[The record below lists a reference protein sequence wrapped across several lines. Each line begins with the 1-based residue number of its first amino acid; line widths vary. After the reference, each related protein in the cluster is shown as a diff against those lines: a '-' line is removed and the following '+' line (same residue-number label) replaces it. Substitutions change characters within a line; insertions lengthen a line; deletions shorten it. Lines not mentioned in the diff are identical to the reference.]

1 MKKVLIVDDTKNIR
15 TLLQKVLQLEG
26 FEAELA
32 SNGKE
37 GLEMIRNG
45 NYSLIFMDIKLPEI
59 SGTEVLRTIRAEG
72 NNTPT
77 IIMTAYAT
85 IKNAV
90 DCIQLGAITYLQKPF
105 TADRILNTMKQFNI
119 TAEEDAPTKEGH
131 AVQWEEIEKNYREKN
146 YRATLDS
153 LGVLLAQD
161 PTDARIYLYLSRC
174 HEALGNQ
181 AEADKFR
188 QAYEVFRG

>member
-15 TLLQKVLQLEG
+15 ILLQKVLQLEG

-37 GLEMIRNG
+37 GLEMIRKG

-105 TADRILNTMKQFNI
+105 TADRILNTMRQFNI
-119 TAEEDAPTKEGH
+119 SAEDDSPPAEGH
-131 AVQWEEIEKNYREKN
+131 SIPWEEIEKNYRAKN
-146 YRATLDS
+146 YRTALDS
-153 LGVLLAQD
+153 LAVLLAQD
-161 PTDARIYLYLSRC
+161 PSDAKIYLYLSRC
-174 HEALGNQ
+174 HEALGNREE
-181 AEADKFR
+181 AEKFR
-188 QAYEVFRG
+188 KAYEVFR